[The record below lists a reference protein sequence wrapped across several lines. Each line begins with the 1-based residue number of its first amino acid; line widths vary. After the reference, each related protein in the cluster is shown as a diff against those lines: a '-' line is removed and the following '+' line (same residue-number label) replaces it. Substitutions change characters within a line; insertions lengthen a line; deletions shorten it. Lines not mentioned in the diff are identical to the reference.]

1 MAAHPAP
8 THEPTPAPE
17 VPLLAIFAGLI
28 VVAVVAIGIVIAVPT
43 TLTLIGAIGTVI
55 AFAILVTWVLAR
67 MIGPEG

>member
-17 VPLLAIFAGLI
+17 VPLLAIFAALI
-28 VVAVVAIGIVIAVPT
+28 VFAVVAISLVIAFPT
-43 TLTLIGAIGTVI
+43 TLTLIAALGTVI
-55 AFAILVTWVLAR
+55 GFAILVTWMLAR

>member
-8 THEPTPAPE
+8 TNESFPAPE

-28 VVAVVAIGIVIAVPT
+28 VVAVVAIGLVIAVPT
-43 TLTLIGAIGTVI
+43 TVTLIAALGTVI
-55 AFAILVTWVLAR
+55 AFAILVTWMLAR

>member
-17 VPLLAIFAGLI
+17 VPLLAIFAALI
-28 VVAVVAIGIVIAVPT
+28 VVAVVAIGLMIAVPT
-43 TLTLIGAIGTVI
+43 MVTLIVAIGAVI
-55 AFAILVTWVLAR
+55 GFAILVTWMLAR